1 MSTLRLMNSIL
12 ARVLLVFAGVFLFSS
27 FSGVFAAPLDDKY
40 SSGTSDTRTSS
51 YVSDQDSQKD
61 DSQKGEETKK
71 VDDSQ
76 KEEETKKV
84 DKPDALDEYQEKE
97 KVQREINS
105 YILEAY
111 KIQGN
116 KILKDIDISLQK
128 INLDNETRIQ
138 AYARIQKTLEMRK
151 RRVQNM
157 DLSDNN
163 KSILIKYLD
172 YLISILKRRQA
183 ELKD

>member
-1 MSTLRLMNSIL
+1 MNSIL

-61 DSQKGEETKK
+61 DSQKG
-71 VDDSQ
+71 
-76 KEEETKKV
+76 EETKKV

>member
-1 MSTLRLMNSIL
+1 VTALPMKSRPGKPIPHGEGKPTTLKSSFTNFQRAKS
-12 ARVLLVFAGVFLFSS
+12 AGFLFSS

-61 DSQKGEETKK
+61 DSQKG
-71 VDDSQ
+71 
-76 KEEETKKV
+76 EETKKV

-128 INLDNETRIQ
+128 INLD
-138 AYARIQKTLEMRK
+138 K
-151 RRVQNM
+151 
-157 DLSDNN
+157 
-163 KSILIKYLD
+163 
-172 YLISILKRRQA
+172 
-183 ELKD
+183 